1 MSSGRWLRELSL
13 HQAIRNACCCIRS
26 YETHAALLARRASP
40 HIRNAC
46 CFTRSASIT
55 SHTRPASTLFSSNAR
70 IPRHRPCRPHRLRH
84 PHLLLHRL
92 FPHLHLSNPTESP
105 TVAVL
110 AAIATAVALTAV
122 LATLAPATVATS
134 PVASHSLGR
143 SRAPSCCC
151 CFCAAR
157 LRRCVGGANCNARS
171 PGTSLRSASS
181 LRR

>member
-1 MSSGRWLRELSL
+1 MLLYSL
-13 HQAIRNACCCIRS
+13 GEHHLT
-26 YETHAALLARRASP
+26 YEMHAALPARRASP

-46 CFTRSASIT
+46 CFARSASIT

-110 AAIATAVALTAV
+110 AAIATAVALTALTAV
-122 LATLAPATVATS
+122 LATLAADE
-134 PVASHSLGR
+134 
-143 SRAPSCCC
+143 
-151 CFCAAR
+151 FR
-157 LRRCVGGANCNARS
+157 LS
-171 PGTSLRSASS
+171 ETSLNEVIPEPSTGLLVVLGLSG
-181 LRR
+181 LLLKRRKTGTL